1 MPLPLAGLT
10 DRILCGDAI
19 YILKTFPKDSV
30 DCVVTSPPYWQQR
43 DYGVSGQLGSEATF
57 DEYIHNLCAVLDEVK
72 RVLKPCGTAWVN
84 LGDTYTTK
92 QRRNGM
98 PTKCLLQLP
107 SRFALAMIHRGWT
120 LRNEIIWHKPNC
132 MPEGVKDRFTVDFEK
147 LFFFVKAS
155 RYRFRQQFE
164 PFRSKDG
171 VKRPLPRT
179 SGKKKQ
185 MYGETKSSVINP
197 KTAAASHRR
206 TLICGRNKRC
216 VWTIPTRPF
225 AGNHFATFPPA
236 LIETPIKAGCPSGG
250 IVLDP
255 FMGSGTTALVAR
267 SLGRRFIGI
276 DFNPAYVEM
285 ARKRLA
291 EGEQIAA

>member
-1 MPLPLAGLT
+1 MTPYLQPFLN
-10 DRILCGDAI
+10 RIIYGDAQQTLQGLSNNSI
-19 YILKTFPKDSV
+19 

-43 DYGVSGQLGSEATF
+43 DYGVPGQLGSEATF
-57 DEYIHNLCAVLDEVK
+57 DEYIDNLCRVFDEVK
-72 RVLKPCGTAWVN
+72 RVLKPAGTCWVN

-107 SRFALAMIHRGWT
+107 SRFALSMIHRGWT

-147 LFFFVKAS
+147 LFFFVKAP

-171 VKRPLPRT
+171 LKRRLPRS

-185 MYGETKSSVINP
+185 KYGETKSSVINP
-197 KTAAASHRR
+197 KTVGASHWR
-206 TLICGRNKRC
+206 TLIHGRNKRC

-236 LIETPIKAGCPSGG
+236 LIETPIKAGCPLGG

-255 FMGSGTTALVAR
+255 FTGSGTTALVAG
-267 SLGRRFIGI
+267 SLGRHFIGI
-276 DFNPAYVEM
+276 DLNPTYVEI

-291 EGEQIAA
+291 EAAQIAA